1 MKVTISKFQELYKI
15 SLMEINEAEKSALL
29 VQEFTGLSEEQVN
42 KMPLK
47 KFNSLCKSINEKF
60 EKYGKELDD
69 KKPSKYVAIKGR
81 LYLLEYDLAKPP
93 MNAGKYVELATYS
106 EDVIGN
112 LHKIMATMCTPLKFT
127 LKGLK
132 RKEKNHKQVANDML
146 DIDFEV
152 AYHSA
157 VFFYA
162 VFSKSITAS
171 VTYFK
176 TIATET
182 AKVEQVLTN
191 LAEFT
196 DGFITAKWYRN
207 LKISV

>member
-29 VQEFTGLSEEQVN
+29 VQEFTGMSEEQVN

-47 KFNSLCKSINEKF
+47 KFNKLCAEINKKF
-60 EKYGKELDD
+60 EKYGKELDE
-69 KKPSKYVAIKGR
+69 KKPQKYVAVKGR

-93 MNAGKYVELATYS
+93 MNAGRYVELATYS
-106 EDVIGN
+106 DDIIGN

-127 LKGLK
+127 YKGLK
-132 RKEKNHKQVANDML
+132 RKEKNHKQVAEDML
-146 DIDFEV
+146 DVDFEV

-162 VFSKSITAS
+162 VFSKSIQGLG
-171 VTYFK
+171 TYFK
-176 TIATET
+176 TISTET
-182 AKVEQVLTN
+182 AKVDEVMQN

-207 LKISV
+207 LKALA

>member
-15 SLMEINEAEKSALL
+15 SIQDINEVEKSALL
-29 VQEFTGLSEEQVN
+29 VQEFTGLNEQQVN

-47 KFNSLCKSINEKF
+47 KFNSLCAKINKRF
-60 EKYGKELDD
+60 EAYGVELDN
-69 KKPSKYVAIKGR
+69 KKPQKYVAVKGR

-112 LHKIMATMCTPLKFT
+112 LHKIMATMCTPLKLTF
-127 LKGLK
+127 KGLK
-132 RKEKNHKQVANDML
+132 RKEKNHKQVAEDML

-162 VFSKSITAS
+162 VFSKSIQAS

-176 TIATET
+176 TIATDT

-207 LKISV
+207 LKVLA

>member
-15 SLMEINEAEKSALL
+15 SLMDINEAEKSALL
-29 VQEFTGLSEEQVN
+29 VQEFTGMNEEQVN

-47 KFNSLCKSINEKF
+47 KFNSLCATINKKF
-60 EKYGKELDD
+60 EKYGKELDE
-69 KKPSKYVAIKGR
+69 KKPSKFVAVKGR

-106 EDVIGN
+106 DDIIGN

-132 RKEKNHKQVANDML
+132 RKEKNHKQVAEDML

-162 VFSKSITAS
+162 VFSKSIQAS
-171 VTYFK
+171 ATYFK
-176 TIATET
+176 TIATDT

-207 LKISV
+207 LKASA

>member
-15 SLMEINEAEKSALL
+15 SLMDINEAEKSSLL
-29 VQEFTGLSEEQVN
+29 VQEFTGMSEEQVN

-47 KFNSLCKSINEKF
+47 KFNSLCATINKKF
-60 EKYGKELDD
+60 EKYGKELDE
-69 KKPSKYVAIKGR
+69 KKPSKYVAVKGR

-93 MNAGKYVELATYS
+93 MNAGRYVELATYS
-106 EDVIGN
+106 DDIIGN
-112 LHKIMATMCTPLKFT
+112 LHKIMATMCTPLKLTF
-127 LKGLK
+127 KGLK
-132 RKEKNHKQVANDML
+132 RKEKIHSKVANDML

-162 VFSKSITAS
+162 VFSKSILAS
-171 VTYFK
+171 ATYFK
-176 TIATET
+176 TIATDT
-182 AKVEQVLTN
+182 AKVEEVLTN

-207 LKISV
+207 LKALA

>member
-15 SLMEINEAEKSALL
+15 SLMDINEAEKSALL
-29 VQEFTGLSEEQVN
+29 VQEFTGLSNAQVN

-47 KFNSLCKSINEKF
+47 KFNTLCAKINKKF
-60 EKYGKELDD
+60 EAYGVELDN
-69 KKPSKYVAIKGR
+69 KKPQKYVAVKGR

-93 MNAGKYVELATYS
+93 MNAGRYVELATYS
-106 EDVIGN
+106 EDVICN
-112 LHKIMATMCTPLKFT
+112 LNKIMATMCTPLKFT
-127 LKGLK
+127 IKGLK
-132 RKEKNHKQVANDML
+132 RKEKNHRQVAEDML

-152 AYHSA
+152 AYQA
-157 VFFYA
+157 CVFFYA
-162 VFSKSITAS
+162 VFSKSIQAS

-176 TIATET
+176 TIATDT
-182 AKVEQVLTN
+182 AKVEEVLTN

-207 LKISV
+207 LKVLA

>member
-15 SLMEINEAEKSALL
+15 SLMDINEAEKSALL
-29 VQEFTGLSEEQVN
+29 VQEFTGMSEAQVN
-42 KMPLK
+42 AMPLK
-47 KFNSLCKSINEKF
+47 KFNKLCAEINKKF
-60 EKYGKELDD
+60 DAFGVELDE
-69 KKPSKYVAIKGR
+69 KKPQKYVAIKGH

-93 MNAGKYVELATYS
+93 MNAGRYVELATYS
-106 EDVIGN
+106 DDVIGN

-132 RKEKNHKQVANDML
+132 RKEKNHRQVAEDML
-146 DIDFEV
+146 DIDFSV

-171 VTYFK
+171 ATYFK
-176 TIATET
+176 TIATDT
-182 AKVEQVLTN
+182 AKVDEVLMN

-196 DGFITAKWYRN
+196 GGFITAKWYKN
-207 LKISV
+207 LKGLV

>member
-15 SLMEINEAEKSALL
+15 SLMDINEAEKSALL
-29 VQEFTGLSEEQVN
+29 VQEFTGMSEAQVN
-42 KMPLK
+42 AMPLK
-47 KFNSLCKSINEKF
+47 KFNKLCAEINKKF
-60 EKYGKELDD
+60 DAFGIELDE
-69 KKPSKYVAIKGR
+69 KKPQKYIAVKGR

-93 MNAGKYVELATYS
+93 MNAGRYVELATYS
-106 EDVIGN
+106 DDVIGN

-132 RKEKNHKQVANDML
+132 RKEKNHRQVAEDML
-146 DIDFEV
+146 DIDFSV

-171 VTYFK
+171 ATYFK
-176 TIATET
+176 TIATDT
-182 AKVEQVLTN
+182 AKVDEVLMN

-196 DGFITAKWYRN
+196 GGFITAKWYKN
-207 LKISV
+207 LKGLV

>member
-15 SLMEINEAEKSALL
+15 SLMEIDEAEKSALL
-29 VQEFTGLSEEQVN
+29 VQEFTGLSEAQVN

-47 KFNSLCKSINEKF
+47 KFNKLCAEINKKF
-60 EKYGKELDD
+60 EQYGKELDE

-93 MNAGKYVELATYS
+93 MNAGRYVELATYS
-106 EDVIGN
+106 DDIIGN
-112 LHKIMATMCTPLKFT
+112 LHKIMATMCTPLKLT
-127 LKGLK
+127 YKGLK
-132 RKEKNHKQVANDML
+132 RKEKNHKQVADDML

-162 VFSKSITAS
+162 VFSKSIQGLS
-171 VTYFK
+171 TYFK

-182 AKVEQVLTN
+182 AKVEEVLTN

-196 DGFITAKWYRN
+196 DGFITAKWYQN
-207 LKISV
+207 LKVLA

>member
-1 MKVTISKFQELYKI
+1 MD
-15 SLMEINEAEKSALL
+15 INEAEKSALL
-29 VQEFTGLSEEQVN
+29 VQEFTGLSEAQVN

-47 KFNSLCKSINEKF
+47 KFNKLCKSINEKF
-60 EKYGKELDD
+60 ETYGKELDD
-69 KKPSKYVAIKGR
+69 KKPQKYVAVKGR

-93 MNAGKYVELATYS
+93 MNAGRYVELATYS
-106 EDVIGN
+106 DDIIGN

-127 LKGLK
+127 FKGLK
-132 RKEKNHKQVANDML
+132 RKEKNHRLVAEDML

-162 VFSKSITAS
+162 VFSKSIQAS
-171 VTYFK
+171 ATYFK
-176 TIATET
+176 TISTET
-182 AKVEQVLTN
+182 AKVDEVMKN

-207 LKISV
+207 LKALA

>member
-15 SLMEINEAEKSALL
+15 SLMDINEVEKSALL
-29 VQEFTGLSEEQVN
+29 VQEFTGLTETQVN

-47 KFNSLCKSINEKF
+47 KFNSLCAQINKKF
-60 EKYGKELDD
+60 EQYGVELDE
-69 KKPSKYVAIKGR
+69 KKPQKYVAVKGR

-93 MNAGKYVELATYS
+93 MNSGRYVELATYS
-106 EDVIGN
+106 DDIIGN

-132 RKEKNHKQVANDML
+132 RKEKNHRQVAEDML
-146 DIDFEV
+146 DIDFSV

-171 VTYFK
+171 ATYFK
-176 TIATET
+176 TIASET
-182 AKVEQVLTN
+182 TKVEQVLTN

-207 LKISV
+207 LKGLV

>member
-15 SLMEINEAEKSALL
+15 SLMDINEAEKSALL
-29 VQEFTGLSEEQVN
+29 VQEFTGMNEAQVN
-42 KMPLK
+42 AMPLK
-47 KFNSLCKSINEKF
+47 KFNSLCAKINKNF
-60 EKYGKELDD
+60 EAYGKELDD
-69 KKPSKYVAIKGR
+69 KKPQKYVWVKNR

-93 MNAGKYVELATYS
+93 MNAGRYVELATYS
-106 EDVIGN
+106 DDIIGN

-127 LKGLK
+127 FKGLK
-132 RKEKNHKQVANDML
+132 RKEKNHKQVADDML

-152 AYHSA
+152 AYQSA

-162 VFSKSITAS
+162 VFSKSILAS
-171 VTYFK
+171 ATYFK
-176 TIATET
+176 TIATDQ

-207 LKISV
+207 LKLSV

>member
-15 SLMEINEAEKSALL
+15 SIMDINEAEKSALL
-29 VQEFTGLSEEQVN
+29 VQEFTGMSEEQVN

-47 KFNSLCKSINEKF
+47 KFNLLCAKINKKF
-60 EKYGKELDD
+60 EAYGVELDN
-69 KKPSKYVAIKGR
+69 KKPSKYVAVKGR

-93 MNAGKYVELATYS
+93 MNSGRYVELATYS
-106 EDVIGN
+106 DDIIGN
-112 LHKIMATMCTPLKFT
+112 LHKIMATMCTPLKLT
-127 LKGLK
+127 IKGLK
-132 RKEKNHKQVANDML
+132 RKEKNHRQVAEDML

-162 VFSKSITAS
+162 VFSKSIQAS
-171 VTYFK
+171 ATYFK
-176 TIATET
+176 TIATDS
-182 AKVEQVLTN
+182 AKVEQVMQN
-191 LAEFT
+191 LAAFT

-207 LKISV
+207 LKELV

>member
-15 SLMEINEAEKSALL
+15 SLMDINEAEKSALL
-29 VQEFTGLSEEQVN
+29 VQEFTGMNEEQVN

-47 KFNSLCKSINEKF
+47 KFNSLCATINKKF
-60 EKYGKELDD
+60 EAYGKELDE
-69 KKPSKYVAIKGR
+69 KKPSKYVAVKGR

-93 MNAGKYVELATYS
+93 MNAGRYVELATYS
-106 EDVIGN
+106 DDIIGN
-112 LHKIMATMCTPLKFT
+112 LHKIMATMCTPLKLTF
-127 LKGLK
+127 KGLK
-132 RKEKNHKQVANDML
+132 RKEKIHSKVANDML
-146 DIDFEV
+146 DVDFEV

-162 VFSKSITAS
+162 VFSKSIQAS
-171 VTYFK
+171 ATYFK
-176 TIATET
+176 TIATDT
-182 AKVEQVLTN
+182 AKVEEVLTN

-207 LKISV
+207 LKALA

>member
-15 SLMEINEAEKSALL
+15 SLMEINEVEKSALL

-42 KMPLK
+42 AMPLK
-47 KFNSLCKSINEKF
+47 KFNSLCAKINKKF
-60 EKYGKELDD
+60 EAYGVELDN
-69 KKPSKYVAIKGR
+69 KKPQKYVAVKGR

-93 MNAGKYVELATYS
+93 MNAGRYVELATYS
-106 EDVIGN
+106 DDIIGN

-127 LKGLK
+127 IKGLK
-132 RKEKNHKQVANDML
+132 RKEKNHRQVAEDML

-162 VFSKSITAS
+162 VFSKSIQAS
-171 VTYFK
+171 ATYFK
-176 TIATET
+176 TIATDS
-182 AKVEQVLTN
+182 AKVDEVMKN

-207 LKISV
+207 LKVLV

>member
-15 SLMEINEAEKSALL
+15 SLMDINEAEKSALL
-29 VQEFTGLSEEQVN
+29 VQEFTGMSEAQVN
-42 KMPLK
+42 AMPLK
-47 KFNSLCKSINEKF
+47 KFNKLCAEINKKF
-60 EKYGKELDD
+60 DAFGVELDE
-69 KKPSKYVAIKGR
+69 KKPQKYIAVKGR

-93 MNAGKYVELATYS
+93 MNAGRYVELATYS

-132 RKEKNHKQVANDML
+132 RKEKNHRQVAEDML
-146 DIDFEV
+146 DIDFSV

-171 VTYFK
+171 ATYFK
-176 TIATET
+176 TIATDT
-182 AKVEQVLTN
+182 AKVDEVLMN

-196 DGFITAKWYRN
+196 GGFITAKWYKN
-207 LKISV
+207 LKELV

>member
-29 VQEFTGLSEEQVN
+29 VQEFTGMSEEQVN

-47 KFNSLCKSINEKF
+47 KFNSLCKTINTKF
-60 EKYGKELDD
+60 EKYGKELDE

-93 MNAGKYVELATYS
+93 MNAGRYVELATYS
-106 EDVIGN
+106 DDIIGN

-127 LKGLK
+127 FKGLK
-132 RKEKNHKQVANDML
+132 RKEKNHKQIADDML

-176 TIATET
+176 TIATDT
-182 AKVEQVLTN
+182 AKVEQVLMN

>member
-15 SLMEINEAEKSALL
+15 SLMDINEAEKSALL
-29 VQEFTGLSEEQVN
+29 VQEFTGMSEEQVN

-47 KFNSLCKSINEKF
+47 KFNKLCAKINKNF
-60 EKYGKELDD
+60 EQYGKELDD
-69 KKPSKYVAIKGR
+69 KKPQKYVWVKNR

-93 MNAGKYVELATYS
+93 MNAGRYVELATYS
-106 EDVIGN
+106 DDIIGN

-127 LKGLK
+127 FKGLK
-132 RKEKNHKQVANDML
+132 RKEKIHSKVADDML

-162 VFSKSITAS
+162 VFSKSIQAS
-171 VTYFK
+171 ATYFK
-176 TIATET
+176 TIATDT
-182 AKVEQVLTN
+182 AKVEEVMKN

-207 LKISV
+207 LKELV

>member
-15 SLMEINEAEKSALL
+15 SLMDIDEAEKSSLL
-29 VQEFTGLSEEQVN
+29 VQEFTGMSEEKIN

-47 KFNSLCKSINEKF
+47 KFNSLCKTINEKF

-69 KKPSKYVAIKGR
+69 KKPQKYIAIKGR

-93 MNAGKYVELATYS
+93 MNAGRYVELATYS
-106 EDVIGN
+106 DDIIGN

-127 LKGLK
+127 FKGLK
-132 RKEKNHKQVANDML
+132 RKEKNHRLVAEDML

-162 VFSKSITAS
+162 VFSKSIQAS
-171 VTYFK
+171 ASYFK

-182 AKVEQVLTN
+182 AKVDEVMKN

-196 DGFITAKWYRN
+196 DGFITAKWYQN
-207 LKISV
+207 LKVLA

>member
-29 VQEFTGLSEEQVN
+29 VQEFTGLNEQQVN

-47 KFNSLCKSINEKF
+47 KFNKLCKSINEKF
-60 EKYGKELDD
+60 EKYGKELDE
-69 KKPSKYVAIKGR
+69 KKPSKYVAVKGR

-112 LHKIMATMCTPLKFT
+112 LHKIMATMCTPLKLT

-132 RKEKNHKQVANDML
+132 RKEKNHKQIAEDML

-162 VFSKSITAS
+162 VFSKSIQAS
-171 VTYFK
+171 ASYFK
-176 TIATET
+176 TIATDT

-196 DGFITAKWYRN
+196 DGFITAKWYKN

>member
-15 SLMEINEAEKSALL
+15 SIQDINEAEKSALL
-29 VQEFTGLSEEQVN
+29 VQEFTGFSEAKVN
-42 KMPLK
+42 AMPLK
-47 KFNSLCKSINEKF
+47 KFNSLCAKINKKF
-60 EKYGKELDD
+60 EAYGVELDN
-69 KKPSKYVAIKGR
+69 KKPQKYVAVKGR

-106 EDVIGN
+106 EDIIGN

-132 RKEKNHKQVANDML
+132 RKEKNHKQVAEDML

-152 AYHSA
+152 AYQSC

-162 VFSKSITAS
+162 VFSKSIQAS

-176 TIATET
+176 TIAPDQ

-207 LKISV
+207 LKLSV

>member
-29 VQEFTGLSEEQVN
+29 VQEFTGFTEAKVN
-42 KMPLK
+42 AMPLK
-47 KFNSLCKSINEKF
+47 KFNKLCVKINQSF
-60 EKYGKELDD
+60 EKYGKELDE
-69 KKPSKYVAIKGR
+69 KKPSKYVAVKGR

-93 MNAGKYVELATYS
+93 MNAGRYVELATYS
-106 EDVIGN
+106 DDIIGN
-112 LHKIMATMCTPLKFT
+112 LHKIMATMCTPLKLTF
-127 LKGLK
+127 KGLK
-132 RKEKNHKQVANDML
+132 RKEKNHKQVAEDML
-146 DIDFEV
+146 DINFEV

-162 VFSKSITAS
+162 VFSKSIQAS
-171 VTYFK
+171 ATYFK
-176 TIATET
+176 TIATDT
-182 AKVEQVLTN
+182 AKVEQVLMN

-207 LKISV
+207 LKALV

>member
-15 SLMEINEAEKSALL
+15 SLMDINEAEKSALL
-29 VQEFTGLSEEQVN
+29 VQEFTGMSEEQVN

-47 KFNSLCKSINEKF
+47 KFNSLCALINRKF
-60 EKYGKELDD
+60 EAFGVELDN
-69 KKPSKYVAIKGR
+69 KKPQKYIAIKGR
-81 LYLLEYDLAKPP
+81 LYLIEYDLAKPP
-93 MNAGKYVELATYS
+93 MNAGRYVELATYS
-106 EDVIGN
+106 DDIIGN

-127 LKGLK
+127 FKGLK
-132 RKEKNHKQVANDML
+132 RKEKIHSKVANDML
-146 DIDFEV
+146 DVDFSV

-162 VFSKSITAS
+162 VFSKSIQGLS
-171 VTYFK
+171 TYFK
-176 TIATET
+176 TISTDS
-182 AKVEQVLTN
+182 AKVDEVMKN

-207 LKISV
+207 LKALA

>member
-15 SLMEINEAEKSALL
+15 SLMDINEAEKSALL
-29 VQEFTGLSEEQVN
+29 VQEFTGMSEAQVN
-42 KMPLK
+42 AMPLK
-47 KFNSLCKSINEKF
+47 KFNKLCAEINKKF
-60 EKYGKELDD
+60 DAFGVELDE
-69 KKPSKYVAIKGR
+69 KKPQKYIAVKGR

-93 MNAGKYVELATYS
+93 MNAGRYVELATYS

-132 RKEKNHKQVANDML
+132 RKEKNHRQVAEDML
-146 DIDFEV
+146 DIDFSV

-171 VTYFK
+171 ATYFK
-176 TIATET
+176 TIATDT
-182 AKVEQVLTN
+182 AKVDEVLMN

-196 DGFITAKWYRN
+196 GGFITAKWYKN
-207 LKISV
+207 LKGLV

>member
-15 SLMEINEAEKSALL
+15 SLMDINEAEKSALL
-29 VQEFTGLSEEQVN
+29 IQEFTGMSEAQVN

-60 EKYGKELDD
+60 EAYGKELDE
-69 KKPSKYVAIKGR
+69 KKPQKYVAVKGR

-93 MNAGKYVELATYS
+93 MNAGRYVELATYS
-106 EDVIGN
+106 DDVIGN

-127 LKGLK
+127 FKGLK
-132 RKEKNHKQVANDML
+132 RKEKNHRQVAEDML

-162 VFSKSITAS
+162 VFSKSIQAS
-171 VTYFK
+171 SIYFK
-176 TIATET
+176 TIATDS
-182 AKVEQVLTN
+182 AKVDKVLTN

-196 DGFITAKWYRN
+196 DGFITAKWYQN
-207 LKISV
+207 LKALA

>member
-15 SLMEINEAEKSALL
+15 SLMDINEAEKSALL
-29 VQEFTGLSEEQVN
+29 VQEFTGMSEEQVN

-47 KFNSLCKSINEKF
+47 KFNSLCKTINTKF
-60 EKYGKELDD
+60 EKYGKELDE
-69 KKPSKYVAIKGR
+69 KKPSKYIAVKGR
-81 LYLLEYDLAKPP
+81 LYLIEYDLAKPP
-93 MNAGKYVELATYS
+93 MNAGRYVELATYS
-106 EDVIGN
+106 DDIIGN

-127 LKGLK
+127 FKGLK

-146 DIDFEV
+146 DVDFEV

-162 VFSKSITAS
+162 VFSKSIQAS
-171 VTYFK
+171 ATYFK
-176 TIATET
+176 TIATDS
-182 AKVEQVLTN
+182 AKVDVVMKN

-207 LKISV
+207 LKELA

>member
-15 SLMEINEAEKSALL
+15 SLMDINEAEKSALL
-29 VQEFTGLSEEQVN
+29 VQEFTGLSDAKVD

-60 EKYGKELDD
+60 EKYGKELDE
-69 KKPSKYVAIKGR
+69 KKPQKYVAVKGR

-93 MNAGKYVELATYS
+93 MNAGRYVELATYS

-132 RKEKNHKQVANDML
+132 RKEKNHRQLAEDML

-152 AYHSA
+152 AYHA
-157 VFFYA
+157 CVFFYA
-162 VFSKSITAS
+162 VFSKSIQSLT
-171 VTYFK
+171 TYFQ
-176 TIATET
+176 TIAPQEK
-182 AKVEQVLTN
+182 KVAQVLMN
-191 LAEFT
+191 LAEYT
-196 DGFITAKWYRN
+196 DGFINAKWYKN
-207 LKISV
+207 LKVLA

>member
-15 SLMEINEAEKSALL
+15 SLMDINEAEKSALL
-29 VQEFTGLSEEQVN
+29 VQEFTGMSEEQVN

-47 KFNSLCKSINEKF
+47 KFNSLCAQINRKF
-60 EKYGKELDD
+60 EAFGVELDN
-69 KKPSKYVAIKGR
+69 KKPQKYIAVKGR
-81 LYLLEYDLAKPP
+81 LYLIEYDLAKPP

-106 EDVIGN
+106 DDIIGN

-127 LKGLK
+127 FKGLK
-132 RKEKNHKQVANDML
+132 RKEKIHSKVADDML
-146 DIDFEV
+146 DVDFSV

-162 VFSKSITAS
+162 VFSKSIQGLN
-171 VTYFK
+171 TYFK
-176 TIATET
+176 TIATDS
-182 AKVEQVLTN
+182 AKVDEVMKN

-207 LKISV
+207 LKALA

>member
-15 SLMEINEAEKSALL
+15 SLMEINDAEKSALL
-29 VQEFTGLSEEQVN
+29 VQEFTGMSEAQVN

-47 KFNSLCKSINEKF
+47 KFNLLCAKININF
-60 EKYGKELDD
+60 EQYGKELDN
-69 KKPSKYVAIKGR
+69 KKPQKYVAVKGR
-81 LYLLEYDLAKPP
+81 LYLLDYNLAKPP

-106 EDVIGN
+106 EDVICN
-112 LHKIMATMCTPLKFT
+112 LHKIMATMCTPVKLTFR
-127 LKGLK
+127 GLK
-132 RKEKNHKQVANDML
+132 KKEKIHSQVADDML

-152 AYHSA
+152 AYQSC

-162 VFSKSITAS
+162 VFSKSIQAS

-176 TIATET
+176 TIAPDQ

-207 LKISV
+207 LKELA

>member
-15 SLMEINEAEKSALL
+15 SIQDINEAEKSALL
-29 VQEFTGLSEEQVN
+29 VQEFTGFNEAKVN
-42 KMPLK
+42 AMPLK
-47 KFNSLCKSINEKF
+47 KFNTLCAKINKKF
-60 EKYGKELDD
+60 EAYGVELDN
-69 KKPSKYVAIKGR
+69 KKPQKYVAVKGR

-106 EDVIGN
+106 EDIIGN

-127 LKGLK
+127 IKGLK
-132 RKEKNHKQVANDML
+132 RKEKNHKQVAEDML

-152 AYHSA
+152 AYQSC

-162 VFSKSITAS
+162 VFSKSIQAL

-176 TIATET
+176 TIATDQ

-207 LKISV
+207 LKVLA

>member
-1 MKVTISKFQELYKI
+1 MD
-15 SLMEINEAEKSALL
+15 INEAEKSALL
-29 VQEFTGLSEEQVN
+29 VQEFTGLTEEQVN

-47 KFNSLCKSINEKF
+47 KFNSLCKNINEKF

-69 KKPSKYVAIKGR
+69 KKPQKYVAVKGR

-112 LHKIMATMCTPLKFT
+112 LHKIMATMCTPLKLTF
-127 LKGLK
+127 KGLK
-132 RKEKNHKQVANDML
+132 RKEKNHKQVAEDML
-146 DIDFEV
+146 DIYFEV

-162 VFSKSITAS
+162 VFSKSIQAS
-171 VTYFK
+171 ATYFK
-176 TIATET
+176 TIATDT

-207 LKISV
+207 LKLSV

>member
-15 SLMEINEAEKSALL
+15 SLMDINEAEKSALL
-29 VQEFTGLSEEQVN
+29 VQEFTGMSEAQVN
-42 KMPLK
+42 AMPLK
-47 KFNSLCKSINEKF
+47 KFNKLCAEINKKF
-60 EKYGKELDD
+60 DAFGVELDE
-69 KKPSKYVAIKGR
+69 KKPQKYIAVKGR

-93 MNAGKYVELATYS
+93 MNAGRYVELATYS
-106 EDVIGN
+106 DDVIGN

-132 RKEKNHKQVANDML
+132 RKEKNHRQVAEDML
-146 DIDFEV
+146 DIDFSV

-171 VTYFK
+171 ATYFK
-176 TIATET
+176 TIATDT
-182 AKVEQVLTN
+182 AKVDEVLMN

-196 DGFITAKWYRN
+196 GGFITAKWYKN
-207 LKISV
+207 LKGLV

>member
-15 SLMEINEAEKSALL
+15 SIQDINEAEKSALL
-29 VQEFTGLSEEQVN
+29 VQEFTGLTEDQVN

-47 KFNSLCKSINEKF
+47 KFNSLCAKINKRF
-60 EKYGKELDD
+60 EAYGVELDN
-69 KKPSKYVAIKGR
+69 KKPQKYVAVKGR

-93 MNAGKYVELATYS
+93 MNAGRYVELATYS

-112 LHKIMATMCTPLKFT
+112 LHKIMATMCTPLKVTF
-127 LKGLK
+127 KGLK
-132 RKEKNHKQVANDML
+132 RKEKNHKQVAEDML

-152 AYHSA
+152 SYHSA

-162 VFSKSITAS
+162 VFSKSIQAS

-176 TIATET
+176 TIATDT

-207 LKISV
+207 LKVLA

>member
-29 VQEFTGLSEEQVN
+29 VQEFTGLSDAQVD

-47 KFNSLCKSINEKF
+47 KFNKLCAKINKNF
-60 EKYGKELDD
+60 EQYGKELDD

-93 MNAGKYVELATYS
+93 MNAGRYVELATYS
-106 EDVIGN
+106 DDIIGN
-112 LHKIMATMCTPLKFT
+112 LHKIMATMCTPLKLT
-127 LKGLK
+127 YKGLK
-132 RKEKNHKQVANDML
+132 RKEKIHSKVADDML
-146 DIDFEV
+146 DVDFEV

-162 VFSKSITAS
+162 VFSKSIQAS
-171 VTYFK
+171 ATYFK
-176 TIATET
+176 TIASDT

-207 LKISV
+207 LKALA